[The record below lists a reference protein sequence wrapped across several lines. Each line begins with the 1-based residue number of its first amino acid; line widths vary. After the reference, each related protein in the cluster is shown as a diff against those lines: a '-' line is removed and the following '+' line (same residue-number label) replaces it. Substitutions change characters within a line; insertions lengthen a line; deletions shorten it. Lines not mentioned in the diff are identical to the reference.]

1 MLDKRW
7 KLVRAGLLLYG
18 FSLILALLY
27 FALVSALAYL
37 DVVALPPLLV
47 TCGSLLLS
55 VVGAAGVVLFATVPS
70 ESKARVPAIIAAV
83 FAVGRSFV
91 DATLLLPLDAVS
103 VDLQVGVTMMAGLA
117 AQVAGLVVFLAML
130 RAVRAVGLY
139 IRDDAIYD
147 RASSLS
153 MALAI
158 FLVLSIVNACF
169 TVAAPA
175 IGTLIMLFIIGGVV
189 VIGFLYV
196 LLVLKT
202 AGAIQEMT
210 PA

>member
-7 KLVRAGLLLYG
+7 KLVRGGLLLYG
-18 FSLILALLY
+18 FSLILGLLY
-27 FALVSALAYL
+27 LALVTAIAYL
-37 DVVALPPLLV
+37 GVVELPPLLV
-47 TCGSLLLS
+47 TCGSVILS
-55 VVGAAGVVLFATVPS
+55 LFGAVGVVLFATVPS
-70 ESKARVPAIIAAV
+70 ESQARVPAIIAAIC
-83 FAVGRSFV
+83 AVGRIFA
-91 DATLLLPLDAVS
+91 DAAILLPLDAIS
-103 VDLQVGVTMMAGLA
+103 IGLQVGFATM
-117 AQVAGLVVFLAML
+117 VGLVAQLASLIAFLAML
-130 RAVRAVGLY
+130 RAVRAIGLY

-158 FLVLSIVNACF
+158 FLVLSLVNACF

-189 VIGFLYV
+189 LIGFLYV

-202 AGAIQEMT
+202 ASAIKAMM
-210 PA
+210 PG